1 MFWLDW
7 ILVVIPL
14 LIVVWVALKGQK
26 YVRGVSDFLAAGRC
40 AGRYVV
46 SVAGAEAGMG
56 LISVVAMVEMYYKS
70 GFAISFWSK
79 ISVPLTLIFALT
91 GYCVYRFRETKALTM
106 GQFLEMRYNRA
117 FRILAAVLQSVS
129 GIINYALFPAVGA
142 RFMIYFLDLPTKL
155 DICGWV
161 FPTFG
166 LVMAFFLLI
175 ALMIIMLGGQITIM
189 VTDCIQGLLSYPMY
203 VAVVGFILWEFSWD
217 NEMVPVLL
225 NRAPDESFVNPYNIA
240 KLRDFNLVYVIGGI
254 VSSVI
259 NRMSWQ
265 GTAGYNAAARTPQAC
280 VCSRSI

>member
-203 VAVVGFILWEFSWD
+203 VVVVGFILWEFSWD

-259 NRMSWQ
+259 NRM
-265 GTAGYNAAARTPQAC
+265 
-280 VCSRSI
+280 